1 MKTLPVDSVATYM
14 LSRNLVG
21 NYVDDQFGHIYAETY
36 IQPRLT
42 GTGLTFGADPSK
54 LSLDSLVL
62 TLDLLGFYG
71 RYNDPLPL
79 EIFEITQAF
88 DTSLYSKSRMTVDST
103 VELAN
108 GYKIDFEPFHGL
120 AVAYVVDC

>member
-1 MKTLPVDSVATYM
+1 MKAFKSAWLLALIVSAATLFSTACTSPNDAGKDVLPSDDLIFGHYVDSFSITMKTLPVDSVATYM

-62 TLDLLGFYG
+62 TL
-71 RYNDPLPL
+71 
-79 EIFEITQAF
+79 EII
-88 DTSLYSKSRMTVDST
+88 SV
-103 VELAN
+103 
-108 GYKIDFEPFHGL
+108 I
-120 AVAYVVDC
+120 